1 MRKASES
8 DISASRGDV
17 GVEGPHSTVA
27 PRKASG
33 QTQTQRLKD
42 VRKFHLVRVLSQVL
56 GVCVCVHT
64 CTDLGELWKQR
75 GQVKKF

>member
-1 MRKASES
+1 MVRKSPES
-8 DISASRGDV
+8 DISASRGDM
-17 GVEGPHSTVA
+17 GMEGPHSTVA
-27 PRKASG
+27 PGKASG
-33 QTQTQRLKD
+33 QTQRLKD
-42 VRKFHLVRVLSQVL
+42 VRKFHLVCVLSQVL